1 MIHLNN
7 TGFNE
12 LKTLRIL
19 DISYN
24 DLSFIPYVVQDVSK
38 TLKILRVDGNPIV
51 EIRDADFVGMDVL
64 TELYASNL
72 SQLNEIKPN
81 AFGALPNLQKI
92 DLSGM
97 PSNVILSDHVF
108 NTSLRELN
116 MSNSDLEL
124 IPKEFLDWS
133 QLTTLDLRG
142 NQLYCTCDL
151 HNITAQLQDV
161 VKRDRDAAYCFDYK
175 RYKQYKMYSL
185 TEEICF
191 EHDEYLGT
199 YSHIASTERIMRMV
213 LLSTSILLII
223 CLFIAAWLGYV
234 KCYRNQRNYGFAT
247 SVTYA
252 PIIPRT

>member
-12 LKTLRIL
+12 LKTLHIL

-108 NTSLRELN
+108 NTSLRE
-116 MSNSDLEL
+116 
-124 IPKEFLDWS
+124 
-133 QLTTLDLRG
+133 
-142 NQLYCTCDL
+142 
-151 HNITAQLQDV
+151 V
-161 VKRDRDAAYCFDYK
+161 
-175 RYKQYKMYSL
+175 
-185 TEEICF
+185 
-191 EHDEYLGT
+191 
-199 YSHIASTERIMRMV
+199 RIN
-213 LLSTSILLII
+213 LPQ
-223 CLFIAAWLGYV
+223 
-234 KCYRNQRNYGFAT
+234 KNN
-247 SVTYA
+247 
-252 PIIPRT
+252 